1 MPLLLLLL
9 LLLLPSSSHGSFA
22 DATSITYTA
31 RAWLLEDGYVRLLQ
45 LQTHCLCT
53 ACLAA

>member
-1 MPLLLLLL
+1 MPLL
-9 LLLLPSSSHGSFA
+9 LLLLPSSSHGSAA
-22 DATSITYTA
+22 DAQSTTYTA
-31 RAWLLEDGYVRLLQ
+31 RIQLLEDGSVWLLQ